1 MWLGILAF
9 LYKNSKNIW
18 VRDLKNT
25 QLNHKNICEKY
36 EITHFESKMLFSVDF
51 PHVFVW
57 EGYTHARF
65 TLAQKHV
72 EFNNT
77 SIIDTGYHLLKI
89 IDIFI

>member
-1 MWLGILAF
+1 MKNVTF
-9 LYKNSKNIW
+9 L
-18 VRDLKNT
+18 T
-25 QLNHKNICEKY
+25 GNICEKY

-57 EGYTHARF
+57 EGYTQARF